1 MLLGIILT
9 VVGIVVAVGGYIASK
24 SKKFENNDSFNLRVA
39 AIFLGG
45 TGVAIVGVV
54 ILISPY
60 LPLP

>member
-1 MLLGIILT
+1 MILGIILT
-9 VVGIVVAVGGYIASK
+9 VVGAATAVGAYIASK
-24 SKKFENNDSFNLRVA
+24 SKKFEKNDSFNLRVA

-45 TGVAIVGVV
+45 TAVAIVGVT